1 MAVARLYLAL
11 DIPPDNGHSFIATS
25 YKLTSLWYLLPVVK
39 RRTIPY
45 FKEFEYLPISSHDE
59 IDRFES
65 VSRQPA
71 PIHSEYITWRYTYQ
85 ITHKKF
91 KAEAQNVF
99 NSEKTSTN
107 FVHLRTSLS
116 LLIIWVGFFLG
127 GVFFSVFEVF
137 VCFFWCFNF
146 AVHFSIRLPND
157 TCDFCFYVDSYELV
171 TSFRWFK

>member
-116 LLIIWVGFFLG
+116 LLIIWVGFFWG
-127 GVFFSVFEVF
+127 GFSFQSLRFSFVFFGVLILRYIFQFVYQMTPAISVFMLT
-137 VCFFWCFNF
+137 
-146 AVHFSIRLPND
+146 HMS
-157 TCDFCFYVDSYELV
+157 
-171 TSFRWFK
+171 